1 MSARIVA
8 TFQQA
13 EKIAADS
20 TVKAK
25 KIEEDEEKR
34 EKVKP
39 RLSWLSMQK
48 PVSSISS
55 SSSSS
60 PTESFLSRYLSQSWL
75 SHRSESAAS
84 SRQLEAL
91 CSSLLGSESAA
102 DTFDGVD
109 IIDTSLAVLSARAP
123 KPLAV
128 RFRTLEDTVREKE
141 EREGREMAHGG
152 PGIMDADLTSNTTA
166 ADRNKLLAS
175 MNLLEGVDKGESGAG
190 GEAAGGKKKPATK
203 RQPSAK
209 TSAKSAKSAKITVT
223 AEGEAAAGIESP
235 PIVVKDLVA
244 LASAVT
250 LIVDEAHGDKA
261 ALEKE
266 LTSKRV
272 NLDQLKAYAK
282 TVAKVAVGGTK
293 AVLVTRILAKIM
305 PEI

>member
-13 EKIAADS
+13 EKLAADS
-20 TVKAK
+20 SVKAK
-25 KIEEDEEKR
+25 NSEKDDEEKSK
-34 EKVKP
+34 KVKP
-39 RLSWLSMQK
+39 RLSWISSLKK
-48 PVSSISS
+48 PVSS
-55 SSSSS
+55 SSSS
-60 PTESFLSRYLSQSWL
+60 TESFLSSYLSQSWL
-75 SHRSESAAS
+75 SHRNESAAS

-91 CSSLLGSESAA
+91 CSSLLGSQSAA
-102 DTFDGVD
+102 DTFDDVD
-109 IIDTSLAVLSARAP
+109 NIDASLAVLSTRAP
-123 KPLAV
+123 KPLAI
-128 RFRTLEDTVREKE
+128 RFRTLDDAAREKE
-141 EREGREMAHGG
+141 EREGREMAQGG

-175 MNLLEGVDKGESGAG
+175 MNLLEGVDKSGAG
-190 GEAAGGKKKPATK
+190 GESGAGGKKKPATK

-209 TSAKSAKSAKITVT
+209 TSAKSAKCAKITV
-223 AEGEAAAGIESP
+223 EGEATAGIESP

-250 LIVDEAHGDKA
+250 LIVNEAHGDKA

-282 TVAKVAVGGTK
+282 TVAKVAVGGAK

-305 PEI
+305 P